1 MTRLA
6 IFCTATM
13 EIGMSGTQTNKAMAA
28 GKHSGAKNANTVS
41 GASTA

>member
-13 EIGMSGTQTNKAMAA
+13 EMGISGTQTNRATAA
-28 GKHSGAKNANTVS
+28 GRHSGARNANTVS